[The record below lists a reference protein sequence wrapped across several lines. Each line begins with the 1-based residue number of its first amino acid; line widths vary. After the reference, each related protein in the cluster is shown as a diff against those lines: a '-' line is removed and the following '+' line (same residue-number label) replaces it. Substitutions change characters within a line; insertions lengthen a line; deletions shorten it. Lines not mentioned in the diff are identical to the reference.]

1 MRADRLFLAT
11 LAAAAVLPLPARAID
26 VTFTGVVADTCTVV
40 LATPGILGT
49 SANGTVLSTK
59 EGLGVPATV
68 TILSI
73 GANTVSLSAPTLLTH
88 PGDYTPGGE
97 TLEIAYTG
105 LASHPL
111 FSATGLNF
119 VLGLLPLSSLF
130 VDLKITNASGFE
142 QGTYTA
148 KTVLT
153 CS

>member
-1 MRADRLFLAT
+1 MRARCVVFAVLAG
-11 LAAAAVLPLPARAID
+11 LSPLPAAAVD
-26 VTFTGVVADTCTVV
+26 VTFTGLVVDTCTVV
-40 LATPGILGT
+40 LATPGIMGMSSDGTALGT
-49 SANGTVLSTK
+49 T
-59 EGLGVPATV
+59 EGIGVPATV

-73 GANTVSLSAPTLLTH
+73 GANTVELSAPTLLTH
-88 PGDYTPGGE
+88 PADYTPGGE

-111 FSATGLNF
+111 FSTTGLSF
-119 VLGLLPLSSLF
+119 ALGLLPLSELF
-130 VDLKITNASGFE
+130 VDLKVTNPDGFE

>member
-1 MRADRLFLAT
+1 MRVGRFILAV
-11 LAAAAVLPLPARAID
+11 LAAIVPLPARAID
-26 VTFTGVVADTCTVV
+26 VTFTGVVADTCTIV

-49 SANGTVLSTK
+49 SPDGTVLSTD
-59 EGLGVPATV
+59 EGIGVPATV

-73 GANTVSLSAPTLLTH
+73 GANTVSLGAPSLLTH

-111 FSATGLNF
+111 FSATGLDF
-119 VLGLLPLSSLF
+119 AVGLLPLSELF
-130 VDLKITNASGFE
+130 VDLKISNAAGFG

-148 KTVLT
+148 RTVLT

>member
-1 MRADRLFLAT
+1 MRVAGLYV
-11 LAAAAVLPLPARAID
+11 AVLAVLAPLPARAVD
-26 VTFTGVVADTCTVV
+26 VTFTGLVADTCTVV
-40 LATPGILGT
+40 LAAPGILGT
-49 SANGTVLSTK
+49 SADGTVISTD

-73 GANTVSLSAPTLLTH
+73 GANTVSLDAPTLLTH

-111 FSATGLNF
+111 FSSTGLDF
-119 VLGLLPLSSLF
+119 VLGLLPLSELF
-130 VDLKITNASGFE
+130 VDLRITNPNGFE

-148 KTVLT
+148 RTVLT

>member
-1 MRADRLFLAT
+1 MPCYGHHPVDRCKHGQPSDA
-11 LAAAAVLPLPARAID
+11 PA
-26 VTFTGVVADTCTVV
+26 
-40 LATPGILGT
+40 
-49 SANGTVLSTK
+49 
-59 EGLGVPATV
+59 
-68 TILSI
+68 
-73 GANTVSLSAPTLLTH
+73 LLTH

-111 FSATGLNF
+111 FSTTGLSF
-119 VLGLLPLSSLF
+119 ALGLLLLSELF
-130 VDLKITNASGFE
+130 VDLKVTNPNGFE